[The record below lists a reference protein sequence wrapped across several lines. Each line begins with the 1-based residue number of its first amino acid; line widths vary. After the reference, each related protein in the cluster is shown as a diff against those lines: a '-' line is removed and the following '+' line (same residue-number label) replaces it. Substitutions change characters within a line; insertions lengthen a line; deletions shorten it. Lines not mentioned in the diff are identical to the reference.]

1 MRDTDKTKKSDRTR
15 ALLVN
20 CAIEIFSIKPAKS
33 VTFAEIARLAEITPQ
48 AIYRYFPQKKDLHLA
63 AIGYD
68 FELLMRSVLEKM
80 NPNELPSLSGRLWEH
95 FVEESK
101 NHPLASRAIVSRRGP
116 ILDYID
122 GLESTT
128 ELVNHLS
135 AELEIAQKLG
145 LVRTDLPLAGI
156 ARSLKRYLVF
166 NNLPLLFEGKFN
178 APEWYEVTN
187 VILAVLFYPFPDLA
201 VPEALTEFRGKINS
215 ALKQARG

>member
-1 MRDTDKTKKSDRTR
+1 
-15 ALLVN
+15 
-20 CAIEIFSIKPAKS
+20 

-80 NPNELPSLSGRLWEH
+80 DPKKLPSLSGQLWEH
-95 FVEESK
+95 FAEQSK

-116 ILDYID
+116 ILDHID
-122 GLESTT
+122 RLDSTT
-128 ELVNHLS
+128 DLVAHLS
-135 AELEIAQKLG
+135 AELEIAQRLG
-145 LVRTDLPLAGI
+145 LVRTDLPLTNI
-156 ARSLKRYLVF
+156 AKSLKRYLVF
-166 NNLPLLFEGKFN
+166 NNLPLLLEGKFN

-201 VPEALTEFRGKINS
+201 VPQALNEFRAKIGAALT
-215 ALKQARG
+215 QAAN